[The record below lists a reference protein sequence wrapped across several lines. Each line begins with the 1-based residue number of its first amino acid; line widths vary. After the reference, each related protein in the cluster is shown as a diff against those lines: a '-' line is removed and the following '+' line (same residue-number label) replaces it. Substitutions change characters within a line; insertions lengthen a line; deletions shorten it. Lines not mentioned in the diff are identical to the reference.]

1 MLSPIFILDMG
12 EVANIV
18 WDTNSEIWDVTAYI
32 WGIWEV
38 LVKSGGPAELTDL
51 QRQQFKSLKQSDKER
66 LITLYVEVYKD
77 YLDPEARLLA
87 ERANIKLT
95 SVSRKEI
102 NEKIDVKVIENSL
115 QKIVEVR
122 AGNVEIVTRPKLSIT
137 ALFEILDIKG

>member
-1 MLSPIFILDMG
+1 LLSPIFILDMG

>member
-1 MLSPIFILDMG
+1 MG
-12 EVANIV
+12 DVANIQ
-18 WDTNSEIWDVTAYI
+18 WDTNTEIWDVTSYI

-122 AGNVEIVTRPKLSIT
+122 AGNVEIITRPKLSIT